1 MRSRPDRRERR
12 RAAEERAERSGFEP
26 TAPALGHGRTS
37 TVLHEE
43 RLSAVVEQ
51 LVAGGARSVIDL
63 GCGSGSLLRR
73 LMADPRFTRLVGVD
87 SSAVAL
93 GEAERLLSGLPG
105 ADGERLSLEHG
116 SLTDMEPPAERFD
129 AATLVETIE
138 HIEPT
143 RLSSVERL
151 VFEALAP
158 PLVVL
163 TTPNR
168 DYNPL
173 YGFAE
178 GEYRHP
184 DHRFEW
190 SGPRFRRW
198 AEGVADRHGYRAAFV
213 DVGPTHAWLGPPSQM
228 AVFRREAAARP

>member
-1 MRSRPDRRERR
+1 MRARPERGERR
-12 RAAEERAERSGFEP
+12 RSATARAERSWSESA
-26 TAPALGHGRTS
+26 APALGHGRTS

-43 RLSAVVEQ
+43 RLRAVVAQ
-51 LVAGGARSVIDL
+51 LVDSGARSVIDL
-63 GCGSGSLLRR
+63 GCGAGSLLRR

-87 SSAVAL
+87 CSAVAL
-93 GEAERLLSGLPG
+93 GEAERLLAGLPG
-105 ADGERLSLEHG
+105 ADGDRLSLEHG

-190 SGPRFRRW
+190 SAPRFRRW
-198 AEGVADRHGYRAAFV
+198 AEGVAGRHGYRAAFV
-213 DVGPTHAWLGPPSQM
+213 DVGPTHAWLGPASQM
-228 AVFRREAAARP
+228 GVFRREGGAGP